1 MKVKNLNGTS
11 QTTCKCGSWLEHW
24 ENFSGKKAPK
34 YCVVSECTKK
44 NLVGAHVQKD
54 SYADKG
60 WYIIPICKSCNGKH
74 GQDLII
80 SDSTTLVSANKRKT
94 CDK

>member
-11 QTTCKCGSWLEHW
+11 QTTCKCGSWLKHW
-24 ENFSGKKAPK
+24 ESFSGKKAPK
-34 YCVVSECTKK
+34 YCVVNNCLSTD
-44 NLVGAHVQKD
+44 LVGAHVQRD
-54 SYADKG
+54 SYADKS

-74 GQDLII
+74 GQDLTI
-80 SDSTTLVSANKRKT
+80 SDSTTLVSANKSKT